1 MIMDSR
7 NEFADAVALN
17 TGAAGTYLI
26 GSQIDLTAGLA
37 IGNNVTAYPGNS
49 DGLYLVVTCDTTL
62 TGATATL
69 QIKLVSDDSA
79 AISTTTSTVHYVSP
93 VHTVGG
99 AGVTAGGVICVVE
112 LPRGDYERYL
122 GILQVTGVTNITAGK
137 INAFLTMNPK
147 TFSPIAAPDAI

>member
-1 MIMDSR
+1 MRVQYPVGADFAFEAQGFAEGGEE
-7 NEFADAVALN
+7 EFY
-17 TGAAGTYLI
+17 GG
-26 GSQIDLTAGLA
+26 G
-37 IGNNVTAYPGNS
+37 AYPGNS

-137 INAFLTMNPK
+137 INAFLTMDPK
-147 TFSPIAAPDAI
+147 TFTPIAAPDAI